1 MSPGAD
7 AKPSIPG
14 TAPKADAKPSIPAD
28 HFFRSRWVDAP
39 AGIEEL
45 DPAQLAP
52 GFRAGGAHVGLKG
65 GGKTDVGLLVCDLK
79 EIDSALVLTRNAS
92 AAAPIRVCRDVVDQG
107 HVRAAVINSGN
118 ANAETGEKGFAD
130 ALAMAERAAEALGL
144 ETPEVAVAETG
155 VIGVPMPM
163 SAVLPGIEVAAKDL
177 SATGGAVFSEA
188 IMTTDRWPK
197 RCTLKVDGVTLSAQ
211 AKGGGMIQP
220 NMATMLCFVQ
230 TDAVVTDPVAA
241 LGRAV
246 DASFNR
252 ITVDG
257 QMSTNDTVLLQATG
271 VSGKPLPEG
280 LLEAVLLQLAI
291 EIVRDGEG
299 AARAGRIE
307 VSGAADQGEAER
319 VARAIANS
327 PLVKTALYGRDPN
340 WGRIAQAA
348 GAALAGTNLDEIGS
362 DCIDAAE
369 LGADIP
375 EANIG
380 LRLGRGSGCAHVYFS
395 DLGHEYVSLNAE
407 YTT

>member
-1 MSPGAD
+1 MSAPGRD
-7 AKPSIPG
+7 DG
-14 TAPKADAKPSIPAD
+14 
-28 HFFRSRWVDAP
+28 FFRSRWVEAP
-39 AGIEEL
+39 RGIVER
-45 DPAQLAP
+45 DPAELAP
-52 GFRAGGAHVGLKG
+52 GFRAGGVHCGLKNG
-65 GGKTDVGLLVCDLK
+65 GATDVGLLVCDV
-79 EIDSALVLTRNAS
+79 EDVSSALVLTRNAS
-92 AAAPIRVCRDVVDQG
+92 AAAPIRVCRDVVDQS

-130 ALAMAERAAEALGL
+130 ALAMCERAADALSL
-144 ETPEVAVAETG
+144 ETERVAVAETG

-163 SAVLPGIEVAAKDL
+163 SAVLPGIEQAAKHL
-177 SATGGAVFSEA
+177 SPEGGAVFSEA

-197 RCTLKVDGVTLSAQ
+197 RVTLEIDGITLSAQ

-230 TDAVVTDPVAA
+230 TDAVVDDPAAA
-241 LGRAV
+241 LRRAV
-246 DASFNR
+246 EPSFNR

-271 VSGKPLPEG
+271 ASGKPLPAG
-280 LLEAVLLQLAI
+280 LLDAVLLQLAI
-291 EIVRDGEG
+291 EIIRDGEG
-299 AARAGRIE
+299 AHRAGK
-307 VSGAADQGEAER
+307 VQVTGAADGGEAER

-348 GAALAGTNLDEIGS
+348 GAALAGADLDEIGS
-362 DCIDAAE
+362 DSIDAEE

-375 EANIG
+375 EAEIG
-380 LRLGRGSGCAHVYFS
+380 LRLTRGDARAHVYFS
-395 DLGHEYVSLNAE
+395 DLGHEYVTLNAE